1 MGYLWYGSSKSIWRT
16 LGKAEE
22 LAQVWNSGTCWLFR
36 GFLSKS
42 SPPLRIDVMNASAIT
57 SFQHIWR
64 SESNKRRWMPVGS
77 HMDIDISVERVRIQ
91 HAAVVSWASYVTSAA
106 SVGSETKINQW
117 WRGHGFVKLWNHI
130 PVWKEGTY
138 GSTPVA
144 WWTAVDESFSAE
156 GKDMFSNRG
165 GK

>member
-91 HAAVVSWASYVTSAA
+91 HAAVVSWVSYVTSAA

-117 WRGHGFVKLWNHI
+117 WRGHGFCEAMKSHSSLERRDLWLD
-130 PVWKEGTY
+130 PCCMMDSG
-138 GSTPVA
+138 
-144 WWTAVDESFSAE
+144 WWIFLSRRQGYV
-156 GKDMFSNRG
+156 
-165 GK
+165 